1 MQGLVG
7 PRAHSRRVHQQLAF
21 RMGVD
26 SQTNLFFLKVVD
38 LVQVAKQQV
47 TNNELTTTLAL
58 QPVLV
63 DRKLALGTVRD
74 LEEVEL
80 RRKLEDVATNLETD
94 WSEELLGSFAFL

>member
-1 MQGLVG
+1 
-7 PRAHSRRVHQQLAF
+7 
-21 RMGVD
+21 MGVD